1 MGRRM
6 HRRGDEPEVIWR
18 AYIRAGEFIKRLKKY
33 SGIVDRQT
41 LLTLKGQALAGD
53 LAGAKAGLERIERKL
68 NDQEREAED
77 GKEKAERAAAMGERR
92 DS

>member
-6 HRRGDEPEVIWR
+6 HRRGDEPEVISR

-33 SGIVDRQT
+33 SGIVDKGT

-53 LAGAKAGLERIERKL
+53 LAGAKAGLERIERRLEAGHGEK
-68 NDQEREAED
+68 EAEH
-77 GKEKAERAAAMGERR
+77 AAAMGERR

>member
-18 AYIRAGEFIKRLKKY
+18 AYIRAGEFIRRLKKY
-33 SGIVDRQT
+33 VGIVDRQT

-53 LAGAKAGLERIERKL
+53 LTGAKAGLERIERRL
-68 NDQEREAED
+68 EAGHDTVREDSAASE
-77 GKEKAERAAAMGERR
+77 GLRADNA
-92 DS
+92 D

>member
-6 HRRGDEPEVIWR
+6 HRRGDEPEVISR

-33 SGIVDRQT
+33 VGTVDKGT

-53 LAGAKAGLERIERKL
+53 LAGAKAGLERIERRL
-68 NDQEREAED
+68 EEEHDTVREDSAASE
-77 GKEKAERAAAMGERR
+77 GLRADHA
-92 DS
+92 D